1 MGNDVMSPFLPFLF
15 LLLLNILAE
24 DLPDVQFCEEIE
36 SRQGVY
42 FIECQNS
49 VAYLPDPEWCTV
61 FHQCAFGRSFA
72 KCCGTCQHPAGMS
85 LPTCCSKSEAE
96 GGCQNLRL
104 HWDPIAYTCVR
115 PEDVYPKRNCSI
127 PRDDSTTTTT
137 TVTPEISTTTEI
149 YSTTTTTL
157 ATTASATS
165 TTATATATAT
175 TSTSIPTSTTTK
187 FPICQQQHQ
196 QDI

>member
-1 MGNDVMSPFLPFLF
+1 MSPFLPFLF

-49 VAYLPDPEWCTV
+49 AAYLPDPDWCTV

-127 PRDDSTTTTT
+127 PRQLLLR
-137 TVTPEISTTTEI
+137 
-149 YSTTTTTL
+149 L
-157 ATTASATS
+157 ALQLKYIQLQSQLRVQLQLRLRLRLQLR
-165 TTATATATAT
+165 
-175 TSTSIPTSTTTK
+175 
-187 FPICQQQHQ
+187 F
-196 QDI
+196 

>member
-1 MGNDVMSPFLPFLF
+1 MCPDGKWCDVSLPSLLISPP
-15 LLLLNILAE
+15 AQY
-24 DLPDVQFCEEIE
+24 PSGGSARCSVCEEIE

-127 PRDDSTTTTT
+127 PRDDSTTTTS
-137 TVTPEISTTTEI
+137 TPEISTTTEI
-149 YSTTTTTL
+149 YSTTTTTP
-157 ATTASATS
+157 ATVKVLSH
-165 TTATATATAT
+165 
-175 TSTSIPTSTTTK
+175 PR
-187 FPICQQQHQ
+187 H
-196 QDI
+196 